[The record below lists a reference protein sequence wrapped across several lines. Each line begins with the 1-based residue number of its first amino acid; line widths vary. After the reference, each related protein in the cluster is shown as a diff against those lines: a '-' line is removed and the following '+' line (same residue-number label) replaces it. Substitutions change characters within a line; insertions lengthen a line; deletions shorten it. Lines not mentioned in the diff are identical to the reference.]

1 VIGGAD
7 GLETLHEACAVL
19 ADTDCTLEHLRARID
34 LGAAL
39 RRAGARGQARRL
51 LGAARADAEA
61 LGCIALAERAAEE
74 QKATGARPRRVAVS
88 GVDSLT
94 PSERRIAD
102 LAAAGSTNREIA
114 AQLFLTPKTVE
125 WHLGHVFSKL
135 GIRRRR
141 ELAAA
146 LAVAAAAD

>member
-1 VIGGAD
+1 
-7 GLETLHEACAVL
+7 
-19 ADTDCTLEHLRARID
+19 
-34 LGAAL
+34 
-39 RRAGARGQARRL
+39 
-51 LGAARADAEA
+51 
-61 LGCIALAERAAEE
+61 
-74 QKATGARPRRVAVS
+74 VS